1 MTMKPVSYFIQ
12 SRGNC
17 CENCGASF
25 EEFTNEPTRHHAI
38 EPRNKNHPE
47 LDNEINIELIGWS
60 CCHASG
66 KLDTESHA
74 IEFAKRQITR
84 GVDVIGWYYSLPL
97 KVLRFPNLR
106 GMINE

>member
-12 SRGNC
+12 VRGNC
-17 CENCGASF
+17 CEACGHPFSHYRPA
-25 EEFTNEPTRHHAI
+25 ERHHCI
-38 EPRNKNHPE
+38 EHRQKKKPE
-47 LDNEINIELIGWS
+47 LDNEINIELV
-60 CCHASG
+60 CQQCHMSG
-66 KLDTESHA
+66 NLDTESHA

-106 GMINE
+106 GMING